1 MGVGVTSLGSDLLA
15 ILACPVPECHGELE
29 LRDNRLICRGCGRR
43 YRIEEQWPVLI
54 PEEAERPEES

>member
-1 MGVGVTSLGSDLLA
+1 MTSLSPDLLV
-15 ILACPVPECHGELE
+15 ILACPVPECHGQLA
-29 LRDNRLICRGCGRR
+29 LCDDRLICRGCGLR